1 MPFTT
6 GKRPF
11 TPTWDIALFP
21 MLQSPQSN
29 EERTYLIMK
38 KVLAQ
43 IGKALAYFLT
53 YLLTS
58 NVISLIVSCIVGYVK
73 GREYGAAGMDRDAAM
88 AALQSDNAAMTGIC
102 LLLGAIATLLV
113 YFIIEKVKKSNLAK
127 ETDIKAVSPKHIIL
141 TVIGALGGMVFMNFI
156 MSILPIPAELTGD
169 LANGMSKLT
178 AYPFWQALLANC
190 IFVPII
196 EEVVFRGYIFN
207 RLSKAMPQIVAAIIS
222 SVVFG
227 ICHGS
232 LLWAIWAFVLGMIIC
247 LARIKTGSIIPGII
261 FHIIMNTFAMVVSYY
276 PVLENM
282 NEGIMY
288 ALTAAGAVLLA
299 VYVVGFFME
308 RGKVSD
314 KPKAEVVIAP
324 VEK

>member
-1 MPFTT
+1 MFS
-6 GKRPF
+6 
-11 TPTWDIALFP
+11 

-29 EERTYLIMK
+29 EERTYHVMK

-58 NVISLIVSCIVGYVK
+58 NLVTIIISCIVGYVK
-73 GREYGAAGMDRDAAM
+73 GREYGAAGMERDAAM
-88 AALQSDNAAMTGIC
+88 AALQADNAAMTGIC
-102 LLLGAIATLLV
+102 LLLGAIATLIV
-113 YFIIEKVKKSNLAK
+113 YFIIEKVKKSSFTK
-127 ETDIKAVSPKHIIL
+127 ETDIKPVSPKHIIL
-141 TVIGALGGMVFMNFI
+141 TVIGALGGMFFMNFI
-156 MSILPIPAELTGD
+156 MSILPLPQDLTGD

-178 AYPFWQALLANC
+178 AYPFWQAILANA

-207 RLSKAMPQIVAAIIS
+207 RLSKAMPQIVAALIS
-222 SVVFG
+222 SAVFG
-227 ICHGS
+227 ICHGG
-232 LLWAIWAFVLGMIIC
+232 LLWAVWAFALGMIIC

-282 NEGIMY
+282 TSGVMY
-288 ALTAAGAVLLA
+288 ALTAAGGVLLA
-299 VYVVGFFME
+299 VYAVGFFLE

-324 VEK
+324 AEK